1 MKPEAFAGT
10 GKVFRFTLVQ
20 LLKSAANR
28 KALIIVLVM
37 ALLSVPLLSLIRGGG
52 ASGESTVSVIYVD
65 NQGGPSLKGLPD
77 YLKEAGYGEVSVEE
91 GLPEEPENEAA
102 LRIVN
107 GSEGLKV
114 EIAGDMNKSYY
125 AAELTAAYLRRQLL
139 LDAGFTAEQADQLT
153 SAGTDM
159 IFSSELDKAPAPQ
172 GPGDEHPGGED
183 PEIDVSGEGGL
194 SGAYSV
200 QLGFSVLLIMVCMI
214 SVNFVIRSVVEE
226 KTSKLV
232 DLLLVSVKPGA
243 LLLGKVLASLVYSL
257 IYFAIMLCGVF
268 CSRTVC
274 GLFMDLSGFDN
285 YMTNILKLD
294 LAPDVLAV
302 LLVSS
307 LFGLLIFGILAGLCG
322 AGCSSV
328 EESGGAMSLCLF
340 LIMGGYMFSIMSMA
354 IGVPEGRTAEIF
366 CIVPVLS
373 MFTAPTLYMYDSVG
387 IGTVALGWL
396 IDLVLVVLL
405 MLLAGKV
412 YSSLI
417 IYKGKRLGFGRIL
430 RLALGKEA
438 SK

>member
-1 MKPEAFAGT
+1 MKSEAFAGT

-20 LLKSAANR
+20 LLKSRANR
-28 KALIIVLVM
+28 KALIVVLVM

-52 ASGESTVSVIYVD
+52 SSGETSLSVIYVD
-65 NQGGPSLKGLPD
+65 NQGGPSLAGLPE
-77 YLKEAGYGEVSVEE
+77 YLKEAGFGDVTVEN
-91 GLPEEPENEAA
+91 GLPEDLENEAA
-102 LRIVN
+102 LRIIS

-114 EIAGDMNKSYY
+114 EIAGNVNKSAY
-125 AAELTAAYLRRQLL
+125 AAEMTAAWLQRQQLL
-139 LDAGFTAEQADQLT
+139 AAGFTAEQADQLT
-153 SAGTDM
+153 PAGTDM
-159 IFSSELDKAPAPQ
+159 IFASELETPAQPE
-172 GPGDEHPGGED
+172 GPGDDD
-183 PEIDVSGEGGL
+183 PEEIDVPAESGL

-200 QLGFSVLLIMVCMI
+200 QLGFSILLIMVSMI

-243 LLLGKVLASLVYSL
+243 LLLGKVLASLVYSV
-257 IYFAIMLCGVF
+257 IYFVILVCGVLL
-268 CSRTVC
+268 SRTVC
-274 GLFMDLSGFDN
+274 GLFMDLSGFDD
-285 YMTNILKLD
+285 YMNNILKLD
-294 LAPDVLAV
+294 LAPDVLLV

-307 LFGLLIFGILAGLCG
+307 LCGLLIFGILAGLCG

-340 LIMGGYMFSIMSMA
+340 LIMGGYMVSIMSMA
-354 IGVPEGRTAEIF
+354 MGVPQGGVAKAFSI
-366 CIVPVLS
+366 IPVLS
-373 MFTAPTLYMYDSVG
+373 MFAAPTLYMYDAVG

-396 IDLVLVVLL
+396 VHLILVFLL

-430 RLALGKEA
+430 GIALGKEA
-438 SK
+438 VK

>member
-1 MKPEAFAGT
+1 MKFEAFAGT
-10 GKVFRFTLVQ
+10 GKVFRFTLAQ
-20 LLKSAANR
+20 LLKSKANR
-28 KALIIVLVM
+28 KALIVVLVM

-52 ASGESTVSVIYVD
+52 ASGGNSLSVIHID
-65 NQGGPSLKGLPD
+65 NQSGISLKGLPD
-77 YLKEAGYGEVSVEE
+77 YLKTEGFEDVTIEN
-91 GLPEEPENEAA
+91 GLPEDPEDEAA
-102 LRIVN
+102 LRIIN
-107 GSEGLKV
+107 GTDGLKV
-114 EIAGDMNKSYY
+114 EIAGNVNKSYY
-125 AAELTAAYLRRQLL
+125 AAELTAAYLRRQML
-139 LDAGFTAEQADQLT
+139 LDAGFTAEQADQLVP
-153 SAGTDM
+153 AGTDM
-159 IFSSELDKAPAPQ
+159 VFASELDKAPVPQ
-172 GPGDEHPGGED
+172 GPGDGGEEPD
-183 PEIDVSGEGGL
+183 TNEPDDSEGGL

-200 QLGFSVLLIMVCMI
+200 QLGFSVLLIMVSMI

-257 IYFAIMLCGVF
+257 IYFAVMLCGAF
-268 CSRTVC
+268 LSRTIC

-294 LAPDVLAV
+294 LAPDVLLV

-307 LFGLLIFGILAGLCG
+307 LFGLLVFGILAGLCG

-328 EESGGAMSLCLF
+328 EESGGAMGLCLF
-340 LIMGGYMFSIMSMA
+340 LIMGGYMVSLMTMAMGVPQGNVAKAFSI
-354 IGVPEGRTAEIF
+354 I
-366 CIVPVLS
+366 PVLS
-373 MFTAPTLYMYDSVG
+373 MFAAPTLYMYDAVG

-396 IDLVLVVLL
+396 VHLVLVILL

-417 IYKGKRLGFGRIL
+417 IYKGKRLSFGRIL
-430 RLALGKEA
+430 RLALGKEV